1 MNRKDLLPPL
11 ACGFVVLAAASPW
24 LLGFSTSH
32 AAVANAIAFAM
43 AFAPLALMIVALRP
57 ASDVCVAGGVWLA
70 ASPWVLGY
78 SSSGPAAWGADLLLG
93 AGLAVISWQAM
104 GRRRGTASNH
114 YTVS

>member
-1 MNRKDLLPPL
+1 
-11 ACGFVVLAAASPW
+11 
-24 LLGFSTSH
+24 
-32 AAVANAIAFAM
+32 VANAIAFAM

-78 SSSGPAAWGADLLLG
+78 SSRGPAAWGADLLLG

-104 GRRRGTASNH
+104 GPHTAAVRDH